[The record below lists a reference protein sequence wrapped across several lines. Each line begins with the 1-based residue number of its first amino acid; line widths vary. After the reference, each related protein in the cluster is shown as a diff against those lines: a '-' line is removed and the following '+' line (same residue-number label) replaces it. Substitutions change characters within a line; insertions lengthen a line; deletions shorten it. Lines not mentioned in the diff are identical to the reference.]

1 MRSTPSPPKA
11 SLDGS
16 FQARHNRILSA
27 LPSEEFRRIAP
38 HLTETPL
45 TFKQTLFKADQPI
58 TRVCFPDVGVCSVMS
73 VMLSGATAEVGTIG
87 NEGMAGLA
95 LFYGD
100 VIEPS
105 ESIVQVPGV
114 GRMMPSDVFQAE
126 MTRKQTL
133 YMLMRHYAHAFLV
146 QLMQSAAC
154 NALHNVEERTCK
166 WLLMTH
172 DRVIGDEFKL
182 TQEFLGLMLGVRRS
196 SVTLVAHQLQRA
208 GMIDYRLGK
217 VTVLDRKGLEDTS
230 CECYAAIRAYFD
242 RLLERLS
249 PSLEAGL

>member
-1 MRSTPSPPKA
+1 
-11 SLDGS
+11 L
-16 FQARHNRILSA
+16 A
-27 LPSEEFRRIAP
+27 LPSEEFQRIAP

-45 TFKQTLFKADQPI
+45 TFKQALFKADHPI
-58 TRVCFPDVGVCSVMS
+58 THVCFPDIGVCSVMS
-73 VMLSGATAEVGTIG
+73 VMQSGATAEVGTIG
-87 NEGMAGLA
+87 NEGMTGLA

-100 VIEPS
+100 VTEPS

-114 GRMMPSDVFQAE
+114 GRMMSADVFQAE
-126 MTRKQTL
+126 MARKGTL
-133 YMLMRHYAHAFLV
+133 YTLIRHYAHAFLV

-154 NALHNVEERTCK
+154 NALHCVEERTCK

-172 DRVIGDEFKL
+172 DRVIGDEFNL

-217 VTVLDRKGLEDTS
+217 VTVLDRKGLEDTA
-230 CECYAAIRAYFD
+230 CECYAVTRAYFD
-242 RLLERLS
+242 RFLERLS
-249 PSLEAGL
+249 T